1 MRATLQAPA
10 TYFIFFEEGVITL
23 VMYFRVMNYLSQPSR
38 LKVCCRGLPAK
49 KQTIRIHRSVSKGVR
64 KMSEIEDLS
73 ELIGKPSESVPVVD
87 AADLKTMW
95 AYGQKLKA
103 EHGGM
108 AVGMS
113 VWKQILAPGVDIRA
127 VGYRI
132 GVLSMLEMMLRAAWT
147 LGEPTENAFKV
158 AARMDLNWPQVG
170 VVHNGFLFNLEGF
183 LAEVQYE
190 AFIQTS
196 GKADK

>member
-1 MRATLQAPA
+1 
-10 TYFIFFEEGVITL
+10 
-23 VMYFRVMNYLSQPSR
+23 
-38 LKVCCRGLPAK
+38 
-49 KQTIRIHRSVSKGVR
+49 
-64 KMSEIEDLS
+64 MSEIEDLS
-73 ELIGKPSESVPVVD
+73 GLIGKPSESVPVVD

-132 GVLSMLEMMLRAAWT
+132 GVLSMLEMMLSSRLDPRGTNRKCVQGRCPDGFELAAGRRRSQRVP
-147 LGEPTENAFKV
+147 L
-158 AARMDLNWPQVG
+158 Q
-170 VVHNGFLFNLEGF
+170 
-183 LAEVQYE
+183 
-190 AFIQTS
+190 S
-196 GKADK
+196 GGISGGSAI